1 MSDLSQTILDAPTAS
16 LIPVGLL
23 FVCGLV
29 LWMAGRRVV
38 RPGFA
43 AIGIILGGAL
53 GFGVG
58 NAGDLGVDPWVA
70 AGTGAVVMGLIAA
83 LAYRFALA
91 AVIGLL
97 FAALAPLSVRTA
109 ADFGA
114 FDFATPEGQQPLFVE
129 AQELQEGLGEG
140 DASATE
146 AGLSPELTEWLEGV
160 FTVDPAVDLDP
171 QDLPGPLP
179 TLVALVGEAGRL
191 ARSAWEQSPAALRGS
206 LLAAAVIG
214 AMLGFVVGTAAPVFS
229 ASAVSALGG
238 SAICLAS
245 AWIMATRLGKGDVGW
260 MPHSAT
266 VWTAVWLITATVGT
280 GIQWTFRSKRADNSA
295 S

>member
-1 MSDLSQTILDAPTAS
+1 MSDLSQTILDAPSAS

-70 AGTGAVVMGLIAA
+70 AGTGAVVVGLIAA

-109 ADFGA
+109 ADLGA
-114 FDFATPEGQQPLFVE
+114 FDFAMPEGQQPLFVE
-129 AQELQEGLGEG
+129 AQEPPEGLGES

-146 AGLSPELTEWLEGV
+146 VGLSPELTDWLEGV
-160 FTVDPAVDLDP
+160 FEPPVDLDP
-171 QDLPGPLP
+171 EDLPGLP
-179 TLVALVGEAGRL
+179 MLVALVEEVRRL

-206 LLAAAVIG
+206 LLAALVIG
-214 AMLGFVVGTAAPVFS
+214 AMLGFVVGTTAPVFS

-245 AWIMATRLGKGDVGW
+245 AWIMASRFGKGDVGW

-266 VWTAVWLITATVGT
+266 AWTAVWLITATVGT